1 MSEKEQSEIEN
12 ETINTNL
19 EENNTLK
26 LKLYLQ
32 WMNLKTK

>member
-19 EENNTLK
+19 EENNALVETIPSMDEFEDK
-26 LKLYLQ
+26 
-32 WMNLKTK
+32 